1 MNKLKIYLTLILLCL
16 LSGAKADDMRATP
29 LTLEAVSDGSIT
41 FAYTLSLYHDAEL
54 ADIEY
59 QVNGGAWTTYTWNN
73 AITVAAGDK
82 VAFRGNNA
90 SYFGNGKGYESR
102 ITSTADVYVYGNVM
116 SLINASDFA
125 TLTTLTG
132 KDAFSHLFAV
142 AGTDPWEVVP
152 NTTIKNH
159 PTKDL
164 VLPATTLTNMCY
176 MNMFTGC
183 QGLTRAPELPATEM
197 TVACY
202 ASMFEGCT
210 NLTKAPALPTTTFTP
225 YGQDP
230 VTFEE
235 YGSID
240 CYMMMFKDC
249 TSLTE
254 APALPATTLVHG
266 VYQNMFQGCTSLERA
281 PELPA
286 PIVADYAY
294 SYMFDGCT
302 SLNYVKC
309 LATEFEINPEFGNTA
324 EDNVMNW
331 LNNVAATGT
340 FVKAPSMN
348 DWMTDSPNG
357 IPAGW
362 TVENYSAEPAKTAYA
377 VQTQSNYYYLY
388 FTYRSEKLEIGDS
401 FTPEGSSSSETI
413 TGLWS
418 GDEVT
423 NYQGAPAWYSGS
435 SWASKVIKVVIEP
448 SFSNVKPKSG
458 RDWFQGMSK
467 ILIFNGLGNLNTS
480 EMTDMGFMFSGCKY
494 SDLSAIA
501 NFNTSK
507 VTDMEWMFQNCT
519 FTSLDLSGWDVSKVT
534 NMSNMFRGCS
544 SVKTLNVAGWNTA
557 NVENMACLF
566 YSCKLLKSLDLSSWN
581 TSKITSMSSMFWNCN
596 DLSTLTLGSGWDMSG
611 VTTME
616 YMFYGC
622 EDLGNALD
630 VSSWNTANVTSMHQ
644 MFKGCT
650 YLYSLDVSNWNTSKV
665 TDMSYMFDGCQFINA
680 LDVSNWDTGNVTTM
694 RCMFNNCY
702 NLGALNV
709 SAWNTSEVKNMSY
722 MFSNCRA
729 LSTLN
734 VSGWDTGKVGS
745 MSNMFA
751 NCSTLATLNTSNWNM
766 SLVRDVSAMFSGCN
780 LLTAVDMSGLSS
792 CSVSSL
798 NSMFKDCKKLTSLNL
813 RNLYTGNVTDMGSL
827 FSGCTLLKDVYV
839 SNLWQTRK
847 VTTDADMFTGCTAIV
862 GEDGTTYDDA
872 NVTKDYAHYA
882 AGGYLQNGGDITF
895 PAQPYAIYD
904 ADGKTVYLTYTDQM
918 LVLDETFIP
927 DGTSTPVTISNIWYG
942 DAVITSVSADY
953 SYGTAWTTNAYDAT
967 KVVIEPSFSQVRP
980 TSTESW
986 FAWMQYLET
995 ISGMENLITSDVTSM
1010 NGMFYGCYALT
1021 NVDVSHFDTQNV
1033 TDMGWMFA
1041 YCNNLKALDLSTWN
1055 TANVERM
1062 NVMFSDCGV
1071 KTLDL
1076 SSWNTSKVKTMTQMF
1091 TAYDLQA
1098 VFVGEEWTTAAVEN
1112 PYDPVTQPSYQMF
1125 AYCTSII
1132 GEDGTTY
1139 DEAAAKDHTVA
1150 HYGPGGLLR
1159 RHHDSYTVTI
1169 PASGV
1174 GSFSASENVTI
1185 PAGLTAHY
1193 CTTYDSDASTM
1204 SVTAISG
1211 NVIPAETGVL
1221 LRGTAGET
1229 YTLTATAVDGSP
1241 ISNNALVAVTA
1252 PTHIEP
1258 TDGDYTNFMLKSG
1271 QFVRIAA
1278 SASSSKMAANKAY
1291 LQIPT
1296 AALASSNPVK
1306 LMWPDDEATDVQ
1318 TIDNG
1323 EWRMDSGQWYDL
1335 CGRKVG
1341 LTHNTPSLGEG
1352 RGRLP
1357 RGIYIRNGKK
1367 IVIK

>member
-1 MNKLKIYLTLILLCL
+1 MKRFIIAMLTLLGIVT
-16 LSGAKADDMRATP
+16 AVHADDMKSTP
-29 LTLEAVSDGSIT
+29 LTFEAVEAGTITVNLDEGVTFNAIQYNLNNAGWTDVTWNTPIALEANDVIS
-41 FAYTLSLYHDAEL
+41 
-54 ADIEY
+54 
-59 QVNGGAWTTYTWNN
+59 
-73 AITVAAGDK
+73 
-82 VAFRGNNA
+82 FRGD
-90 SYFGNGKGYESR
+90 NGTCYATDEMNYWAGFHFEPSNP
-102 ITSTADVYVYGNVM
+102 VYVYGNMM
-116 SLINASDFA
+116 SLIDKDGFTTNI
-125 TLTTLTG
+125 TLTQTYT
-132 KDAFSHLFAV
+132 FFHLFQRS
-142 AGTDPWEVVP
+142 DYEQ
-152 NTTIKNH
+152 NTAILNH
-159 PTKDL
+159 PTKDI
-164 VLPATTLTNMCY
+164 VLPATTLTPYCY
-176 MNMFTGC
+176 D
-183 QGLTRAPELPATEM
+183 GLFSDAPNITRAPELPAT
-197 TVACY
+197 ALADWCY
-202 ASMFEGCT
+202 SDMFSGT
-210 NLTKAPALPTTTFTP
+210 AITTAP
-225 YGQDP
+225 
-230 VTFEE
+230 E
-235 YGSID
+235 
-240 CYMMMFKDC
+240 
-249 TSLTE
+249 
-254 APALPATTLVHG
+254 LPATTLTEAC
-266 VYQNMFQGCTSLERA
+266 YSDMFMNCTSLTTA
-281 PELPA
+281 PDLPA
-286 PIVADYAY
+286 TTLTEGCYT
-294 SYMFDGCT
+294 SMFAGCT
-302 SLNYVKC
+302 SLNYIKC
-309 LATEFEINPEFGNTA
+309 LATDISADYCTSGW
-324 EDNVMNW
+324 MW
-331 LNNVAATGT
+331 NVATTGT
-340 FVKAPSMN
+340 FVKAA
-348 DWMTDSPNG
+348 DMTEWTTGDDG
-357 IPAGW
+357 IPNGW
-362 TVENYSAEPAKTAYA
+362 TVEDNSAEPAKTPYA
-377 VQTQSNYYYLY
+377 VLCGSNYYYLY
-388 FTYRSEKLEIGDS
+388 FTNRSEELKVGDT
-401 FTPEGSSSSETI
+401 FTPEGSGSAQTI
-413 TGLWS
+413 TALWS

-423 NYQGAPAWYSGS
+423 NYQGAPGWYNS
-435 SWASKVIKVVIEP
+435 SRASKIIKLTIEP
-448 SFSNVKPKSG
+448 SFQEVKPNSG
-458 RDWFQGMSK
+458 RCWFQGMSK
-467 ILIFNGLGNLNTS
+467 LLQVSGLNYLDTS
-480 EMTDMGFMFSGCKY
+480 EMTDMGFMFSGSKY
-494 SDLSAIA
+494 ADLGDIG

-507 VTDMEWMFQNCT
+507 VTNMEWMFQNCT
-519 FTSLDLSGWDVSKVT
+519 FTSLDLHNWDVSNVT

-557 NVENMACLF
+557 NVEKMACLF

-581 TSKITSMSSMFWNCN
+581 TSKTTSMSSMFWNCN

-665 TDMSYMFDGCQFINA
+665 TDMSYMFDGCQFINT
-680 LDVSNWDTGNVTTM
+680 LDVSNWDIGNVTTM

-709 SAWNTSEVKNMSY
+709 SAWNTSEVENMSY

-751 NCSTLATLNTSNWNM
+751 NCSTIATLNTSNWNM

-839 SNLWQTRK
+839 SNLWQTKK

-882 AGGYLQNGGDITF
+882 AGGYLRNGGDITF
-895 PAQPYAIYD
+895 SAQPYAIYD

-942 DAVITSVSADY
+942 DAVITPVSADY

-995 ISGMENLITSDVTSM
+995 ISGMENLVTSDVTSM

-1021 NVDVSHFDTQNV
+1021 NVDLSHFDTQNV

-1139 DEAAAKDHTVA
+1139 YEAAAKDHTVA

-1169 PASGV
+1169 PASGI
-1174 GSFSASENVTI
+1174 GTFSASENVSI
-1185 PAGLTAHY
+1185 PTGLTAHY
-1193 CTTYDSDASTM
+1193 CTTYNSEPSTI
-1204 SVTAISG
+1204 SVKAVSG
-1211 NVIPAETGVL
+1211 SVIPAETGVL

-1229 YTLTATAVDGSP
+1229 YTLTATTDDVEA
-1241 ISNNALVAVTA
+1241 ISDNALVAVTV
-1252 PTHIEP
+1252 PTHIAA

-1271 QFVRIAA
+1271 EFIKIADA
-1278 SASSSKMAANKAY
+1278 PTTSKMPANKAY
-1291 LQIPT
+1291 LQILT
-1296 AALASSNPVK
+1296 ATLPASGDSRSITLV
-1306 LMWPDDEATDVQ
+1306 WDDETTSIYNLNVN
-1318 TIDNG
+1318 DNLNFDQNAP
-1323 EWRMDSGQWYDL
+1323 RYNMSGQ
-1335 CGRKVG
+1335 RVG
-1341 LTHNTPSLGEG
+1341 KDYK
-1352 RGRLP
+1352 
-1357 RGIYIRNGKK
+1357 GIVIVNGKK
-1367 IVIK
+1367 VVRK